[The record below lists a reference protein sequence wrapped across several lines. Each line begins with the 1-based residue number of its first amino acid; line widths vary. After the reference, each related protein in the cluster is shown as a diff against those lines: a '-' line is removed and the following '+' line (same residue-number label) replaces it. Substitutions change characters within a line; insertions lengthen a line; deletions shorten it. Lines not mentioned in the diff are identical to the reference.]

1 MEVVVGVFV
10 IGVRADVVIDAF
22 SAMYLVLTVV
32 KTIEFGSDISV
43 GVFLTDVNT
52 NVLVAAMTA
61 LYIAMSAP

>member
-52 NVLVAAMTA
+52 NVLVAAAADLSLT
-61 LYIAMSAP
+61 MSSP